1 MKNINIILFLIIFS
15 FSFSQF
21 IYEFNRDLILNENMT
36 DKEIMTTIA
45 YNDLFTYIKIG
56 TPEKELKVS
65 ITFHEKSLVLVGSE
79 VERPNVFNESEST
92 SFKKVSNEMYLI
104 KNQLYNGYICEDL
117 LKLNNYDKAVKVQF
131 FLAEEIYK
139 SSYSFDDE
147 YEPVSFSGYIGLS
160 INSMFRT
167 DMPESL
173 PTYLYEAYNYD
184 YNFKSP
190 FTIMFDNPS
199 DKKSYRGKLILNGY
213 PHEYNKTYHEE
224 QYLSSKMQKDHQNYP
239 EWCFSL
245 DTIYY
250 DKNIVIENQRIIFR
264 PEYGVIIG
272 NDKLFKYLKDIYF
285 NEYIENK
292 ICNTSKFDLI
302 GDSYN
307 YFVCD
312 NKINITKM
320 KNISFEV
327 KENNFNF
334 TLDYNDLFYEY
345 NNKFYYLIISKN
357 FEYSSFLYIGSPLM
371 KKYEFVF
378 DRYKSKIGY
387 YNKSIPFINKE
398 EENNNKGNNLVLIIS
413 IVALSVLIVAVLAYI
428 IWSYLNKPRIQ
439 RKNELNDD
447 YNYVSQ
453 ETINN

>member
-1 MKNINIILFLIIFS
+1 MKNIKNILFLVIFS

-21 IYEFNRDLILNENMT
+21 IYEFDRDFILKDNMT
-36 DKEIMTTIA
+36 ENEIMTTLA

-65 ITFHEKSLVLVGSE
+65 ISFHEKSLVIIGSK
-79 VERPNVFNESEST
+79 VKRPNAFNESGSD
-92 SFKKVSNEMYLI
+92 SYKKLSDEKYLI
-104 KNQLYNGYICEDL
+104 KNQLYNGYISEEL
-117 LKLNNYDKAVKVQF
+117 LKLNNFDKAVNVQF

-167 DMPESL
+167 ELPESL
-173 PTYLYEAYNYD
+173 PTYLYEKYNYE
-184 YNFKSP
+184 YKFKSP
-190 FTIMFDNPS
+190 FTIMFDHPNN
-199 DKKSYRGKLILNGY
+199 KKSYKGKLILNGY

-224 QYLSSKMQKDHQNYP
+224 EYISSKMQKDRENYP

-245 DTIYY
+245 DNIYY
-250 DKNIVIENQRIIFR
+250 ENDLISKDNRIIFR

-285 NEYIENK
+285 NEYIQNEK
-292 ICNTSKFDLI
+292 CHISKFSLI
-302 GDSYN
+302 GDTYN

-312 NKINITKM
+312 KQINITKM
-320 KNISFEV
+320 KNINLEV

-345 NNKFYYLIISKN
+345 NNKYYFLIISKS
-357 FEYSSFLYIGSPLM
+357 FESSPFLYVGSPLM

-387 YNKSIPFINKE
+387 YNKSINFINKE
-398 EENNNKGNNLVLIIS
+398 EDNNNKGNNLVLIIS
-413 IVALSVLIVAVLAYI
+413 IVVLSVLIVAVLIYM

-447 YNYVSQ
+447 YNYVS
-453 ETINN
+453 EESINK